1 MKRPVY
7 MDIQTALSL

>member
-7 MDIQTALSL
+7 DVLPSDV

>member
-7 MDIQTALSL
+7 KNIYK

>member
-7 MDIQTALSL
+7 KGYKA

>member
-7 MDIQTALSL
+7 YYIL